1 MGEIGRKKEKKGGDY
16 IVILK
21 NKKYILKSLKKV
33 YAKKFIQNDYL
44 NISK

>member
-1 MGEIGRKKEKKGGDY
+1 MNLRETMGEIGRKKGKKGGNY

-33 YAKKFIQNDYL
+33 YAKKIY
-44 NISK
+44 SK